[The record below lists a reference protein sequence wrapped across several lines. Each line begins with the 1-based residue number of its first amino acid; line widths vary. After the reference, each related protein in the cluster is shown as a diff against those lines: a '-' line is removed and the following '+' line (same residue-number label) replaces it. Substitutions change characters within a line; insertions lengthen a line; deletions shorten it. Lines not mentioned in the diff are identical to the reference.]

1 MLSNLEGTFHAIGE
15 ECTHEGGLLS
25 EGYVEGTEV
34 ECPNHG
40 SLFDLKTGENT
51 GPPVTENVPRY
62 SVRVEGDD
70 VLGWPVWVVDR
81 PKALPLGRRAGL
93 KPAPTVFVLKSPSRC
108 LPASLVA
115 PQENVQ
121 AGREPEPCSTHASVT
136 HRPRS

>member
-1 MLSNLEGTFHAIGE
+1 MKEFVKVAAVGDLSDGEIMLVEVEDERIVLSNLEGTFHAIGE

-70 VLGWPVWVVDR
+70 VLVG
-81 PKALPLGRRAGL
+81 
-93 KPAPTVFVLKSPSRC
+93 PS
-108 LPASLVA
+108 
-115 PQENVQ
+115 
-121 AGREPEPCSTHASVT
+121 G
-136 HRPRS
+136 